1 MSNLVLD
8 PNHLAAR
15 VLPQSSLFFFF
26 WKAFELLHPGESFL
40 PSWHVMAICHT
51 LTEVAEGRTRRL
63 LLTVPPRHGKSLSTS
78 VCLPAWMLGQSPG
91 LKIISASY
99 GGELALKHARDFRTV
114 LSSDWYKSLYP
125 KTRLQV
131 GGNRLEEQITTAHG
145 GRRAVSL
152 GGAVTGFG
160 ADLIIVDDLMKA
172 ADAAS
177 VVERQRVL
185 DFYQQT
191 LLSRL
196 NDKRE
201 GRIVVIQQRLHEDDL
216 PGHLIESGQFKHLN
230 LPSIATRDEDI
241 PIGFGKVHH
250 RRKDDVLCP
259 EREPREILDQIRLD
273 MGHYAFA
280 AQYGQDPTP
289 PGGNRIRW
297 EWFGQ
302 YNASDEPRREDFQFI
317 AQSWDTALTAE
328 PSSDFSVGMI
338 WGFKED
344 HWYLLDCRRVRMDFP
359 DLKRE
364 VLSQAN
370 RWSADVVLI
379 EQAGS
384 GISLF
389 QQLRQDDR
397 RPWCYL
403 GTQPLL
409 DKITRLEAQTA
420 RLETG
425 RYLLPDQA
433 PWLDE
438 LRRELLAF
446 PMGKHDDQV
455 DALTQFVEWAASP
468 RGEARQR
475 RNPVT
480 GRPILVRRQSLMRP
494 LFRESER

>member
-1 MSNLVLD
+1 MSNPALD
-8 PNHLAAR
+8 PNHLASR
-15 VLPQSSLFFFF
+15 VLPQTSLFFFF
-26 WKAFELLHPGESFL
+26 WKAFELLHPGESFV
-40 PSWHVMAICHT
+40 PSWHVMAICHA
-51 LTEVAEGRTRRL
+51 LTEVAEGRTHRL

-78 VCLPAWMLGQSPG
+78 VCLPAWMLGQNPS

-99 GGELALKHARDFRTV
+99 ASDLALKHARDFRTLV
-114 LSSDWYKSLYP
+114 SSDWYKGNCP

-131 GGNRLEEQITTAHG
+131 GGNRLEEQITTANG
-145 GRRAVSL
+145 GRKAVSL

-172 ADAAS
+172 LDAS
-177 VVERQRVL
+177 SDVERQRAL

-196 NDKRE
+196 NDKKE
-201 GRIVVIQQRLHEDDL
+201 GRIIVIQQRLHQDDL
-216 PGHLIESGQFKHLN
+216 PGRLIESGQFKHLN
-230 LPSIATRDEDI
+230 LPAIATRDEDI

-250 RRKDDVLCP
+250 RLKDDVLCP
-259 EREPREILDQIRLD
+259 ERESRETLENIRKE
-273 MGHYAFA
+273 MGNFAFA
-280 AQYGQDPTP
+280 TQYGQDPTP

-302 YNASDEPRREDFQFI
+302 YDACDELRREDFQFI

-338 WGFKED
+338 WGFRED
-344 HWYLLDCRRVRMDFP
+344 RWYLLDCRRARMDFP

-370 RWSADVVLI
+370 RWMADIVLI
-379 EQAGS
+379 ELAGS

-397 RPWCYL
+397 RAWRYL
-403 GTQPLL
+403 GTQPLQ

-425 RYLLPDQA
+425 RYLLPNQA

-446 PMGKHDDQV
+446 PMGKHKDQV

-475 RNPVT
+475 RNPET
-480 GRPILVRRQSLMRP
+480 GRPILVRRQSMARPMR
-494 LFRESER
+494 

>member
-1 MSNLVLD
+1 MNSLAID
-8 PNHLAAR
+8 PNLFASR
-15 VLPQSSLFFFF
+15 VMPQTSLFFFF
-26 WKAFELLHPGESFL
+26 WKAFEILHPGEGFL
-40 PSWHVMAICHT
+40 PSWHVMAICHA
-51 LTEVAEGRTRRL
+51 LKEVAEGRIRRL

-78 VCLPAWMLGQSPG
+78 VCLPAWILGQKPG

-114 LSSDWYKSLYP
+114 LSSGWYKGLYP

-131 GGNRLEEQITTAHG
+131 GGSRLEEQITTAHG

-160 ADLIIVDDLMKA
+160 ADIIIVDDLMKA
-172 ADAAS
+172 ADASS
-177 VVERQRVL
+177 VVERQRVI

-196 NDKRE
+196 NDKKE
-201 GRIVVIQQRLHEDDL
+201 GRIIVIQQRLHEDDL
-216 PGHLIESGQFKHLN
+216 PGHLIESGQFRHLN
-230 LPSIATRDEDI
+230 LPAIAIEDEDI
-241 PIGFGKVHH
+241 PIGFGMAHH
-250 RRKDDVLCP
+250 RQKDDVLCP
-259 EREPREILDQIRLD
+259 EREPREILNQIRID
-273 MGHYAFA
+273 MGNYACA

-289 PGGNRIRW
+289 PGGNRIRLD
-297 EWFGQ
+297 WFGQ
-302 YNASDEPRREDFQFI
+302 YDASEEPQREDFQFI

-328 PSSDFSVGMI
+328 PTSDFSVGMT

-364 VLSQAN
+364 VLSLAN
-370 RWSADVVLI
+370 RWTADAVLI

-397 RPWCYL
+397 QAWRYL
-403 GTQPLL
+403 GTKPLL
-409 DKITRLEAQTA
+409 DKITRVEAQTA

-433 PWLDE
+433 PWLNE

-446 PMGKHDDQV
+446 PMGKYDDQV
-455 DALTQFVEWAASP
+455 DALTQFVEWASSP
-468 RGEARQR
+468 RGQARQR
-475 RNPVT
+475 YDRGT
-480 GRPILVRRQSLMRP
+480 GRPILVRRQPQRP
-494 LFRESER
+494 LRAGLYP